1 MIATNALFA
10 DISIWEIV
18 LLGFGVLLT
27 IAMGAFLVVVL
38 HRAGRED

>member
-27 IAMGAFLVVVL
+27 LAMATFLVVVL
-38 HRAGRED
+38 RRAGRED